1 MSETLPPLRYPADGE
16 QAFHQ
21 ALQRAAHHY
30 LSGSREHRFAGG
42 REWLKAGLL
51 LVLCVTCYLLSLLQV
66 SSGGFVICYLLFMLM
81 AMLLNINVNHDAS
94 HGVFSRS
101 PRINRIISRVVT
113 LPLGLDPD
121 YWRVRHVHFH
131 HVYANIEHY
140 DLDTEENGFFRQTP
154 FQRWRPWMRWQ
165 HLYWPLIAALSLPYL
180 AWVFDWADRCG
191 KTPLA
196 QRQVMPGVRGWLL
209 FCLSKILHLLLV
221 LAIPLWA
228 AEQHGIAISVVL
240 ATWLGSQMAASLLV
254 VFLLLG
260 THWAEAEFYQPG
272 AEGELPHGWY
282 RHNFATAC
290 DWQPSPAWLGYFT
303 GGLNLHLTHHLFPGW
318 HHRHYPA
325 LAVIL
330 ARLASEHGMN
340 YRCIS
345 YRELLRR
352 QQAFLRRMGQPQEA
366 L

>member
-1 MSETLPPLRYPADGE
+1 MAESLKSLHYPPDGE

-21 ALQRAAHHY
+21 ALQREAHQY
-30 LSGSREHRFAGG
+30 LSSRGEHRFASRG
-42 REWLKAGLL
+42 EWLKALL
-51 LVLCVTCYLLSLLQV
+51 LLALCSVCYLLCLNQTGSA
-66 SSGGFVICYLLFMLM
+66 GFFIAYTLFMLM
-81 AMLLNINVNHDAS
+81 AMLLNIIVNHDAS

-101 PRINRIISRVVT
+101 ARINRAISRLVT

-131 HVYANIEHY
+131 HRYANIEHY
-140 DLDTEENGFFRQTP
+140 DLDTEENGIFRQTP

-191 KTPLA
+191 RTPLA
-196 QRQVMPGVRGWLL
+196 GRRVLTGLRGWLL
-209 FCLSKILHLLLV
+209 FGLSKLLHLLLV
-221 LAIPLWA
+221 LGLPLWA
-228 AEQHGIAISVVL
+228 AELHGVSFSVVIS
-240 ATWLGSQMAASLLV
+240 AWLCSQLVASLLV

-260 THWAEAEFYQPG
+260 THWAEAEFYQVAPG
-272 AEGELPHGWY
+272 GRLPQGWY

-290 DWQPSPAWLGYFT
+290 DWLPSPAWLSHFT

-325 LAVIL
+325 LAAII
-330 ARLASEHGMN
+330 ARLAPEHGMH

-345 YRELLRR
+345 YRELLRS
-352 QQAFLRRMGQPQEA
+352 QQAFLRRMGQPEGQR
-366 L
+366 